1 MPKVM
6 CPCSYVHNLS
16 PIPDD
21 GYVVVRDQDFERLMD
36 VESRGD
42 VTTAVSLKQRVYEC
56 PQCGRL
62 AWLGCGGSGVAFY
75 VREATADT

>member
-1 MPKVM
+1 MPKVL

-21 GYVVVRDQDFERLMD
+21 GYVVVRDKDFEQLMD
-36 VESRGD
+36 AETRGD
-42 VTTAVSLKQRVYEC
+42 IATTVSLRQRVYEC

-62 AWLGCGGSGVAFY
+62 AWLVPGTDRVIFY
-75 VREATADT
+75 VREALDAK